1 MLHFDRSG
9 ELKRRFLLTAM
20 ERNRNLQVRI
30 RALADIA
37 ALRDPDAF
45 DTAVDVIGGWPR
57 EERKEATKI
66 MLRALAERR
75 IGRRDQATA
84 WIRRLAEY
92 TREIHEEYATQR
104 WPETKRLLG
113 LLVNSAGT
121 AHGRNAR
128 RVAHAARK
136 QDRRLAAAL
145 LAAALALTHSPE
157 AEEALRGAWTR
168 MARKPTSLARDLLR
182 NFPKRRTRGSRRR
195 RRGQGADQDA
205 KRGAARALAAEGT
218 VAAESPGDGDGA
230 VEEDGAVAAADAV
243 AKQDAVSDEVPAVAP
258 LASVNGA
265 EPERLE
271 DEDEREAGAVGAE
284 REK

>member
-1 MLHFDRSG
+1 
-9 ELKRRFLLTAM
+9 
-20 ERNRNLQVRI
+20 
-30 RALADIA
+30 
-37 ALRDPDAF
+37 
-45 DTAVDVIGGWPR
+45 
-57 EERKEATKI
+57 

-92 TREIHEEYATQR
+92 TREVHEEYATQR

-113 LLVNSAGT
+113 LLVNSAGS

-128 RVAHAARK
+128 RLAHAARK

-182 NFPKRRTRGSRRR
+182 IFPRRRTRGSRRK
-195 RRGQGADQDA
+195 RRGQGAAQNGDGQRA
-205 KRGAARALAAEGT
+205 EVTAASAARTRRRATAQEKQNGESGSPLDALLG
-218 VAAESPGDGDGA
+218 S
-230 VEEDGAVAAADAV
+230 
-243 AKQDAVSDEVPAVAP
+243 S
-258 LASVNGA
+258 NGA
-265 EPERLE
+265 EPK
-271 DEDEREAGAVGAE
+271 DPSTTAGAQLEMPEATTSPHHGGGRSADDDSDVPDGAGVASRGE
-284 REK
+284 HEQDPE